1 MWHSSTELNGLV
13 MRKNQLEAAK
23 KRGERLTEEKNLQ
36 LEALEQ
42 GIAEAGNNSDDYK
55 LLKARLC
62 SLSEQFLHGEG
73 KKAPGKSKSTTNAEK
88 LQSMDAKISGMK
100 AALEKKKASH
110 AKEMR
115 RLVKENAILMEVSW
129 MK

>member
-1 MWHSSTELNGLV
+1 

-42 GIAEAGNNSDDYK
+42 GIAEAGSHSDDSK
-55 LLKARLC
+55 LLKAKLC
-62 SLSEQFLHGEG
+62 SLSEQFLHREG

-88 LQSMDAKISGMK
+88 LQSMDAKIGGMK

-115 RLVKENAILMEVSW
+115 RLVKENEILMEVSLY
-129 MK
+129 